1 MPLNIIFKGI
11 FLLVSEGENSMRSTK
26 SLDVFVKLSKDVL
39 SFDKIKLLVIDSSF
53 EEQIAFHKVYLR
65 FLELSLTERE
75 RTSIEMAYPF
85 VKVGGRWKM
94 SVPAFYVFLLRTRA
108 VMSRIGNKKLFTVYT
123 AIQRVDRYNEE
134 TRELYKSLQPKVFEN
149 YQEYQDGCR
158 LLYEEMMTQQ
168 ASIWEE
174 LERRAE

>member
-11 FLLVSEGENSMRSTK
+11 FLLSAQREKAMRSTK
-26 SLDVFVKLSKDVL
+26 SLDVFVELAKDVL

-65 FLELSLTERE
+65 FLELSLTEKE
-75 RTSIEMAYPF
+75 RASIEMAYPF